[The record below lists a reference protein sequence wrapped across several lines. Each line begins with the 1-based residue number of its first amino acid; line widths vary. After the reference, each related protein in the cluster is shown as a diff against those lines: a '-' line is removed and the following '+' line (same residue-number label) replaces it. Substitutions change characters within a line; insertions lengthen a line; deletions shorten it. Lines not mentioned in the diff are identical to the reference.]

1 MITQD
6 LSIERA
12 QLNKLLAAASGDA
25 ALLYIYLKSGND
37 PEQAEKELRIPQTR
51 LSCAMATLRQLG
63 LWQPA
68 QKHIVAGER
77 PNYTETDVMSAMDT
91 DRDFRAI
98 YGEIQRTL
106 GRTLNTEELKIVL
119 GFTRYLGL
127 PGDVICVLVCYCKE
141 RNRQRG
147 NLRNPSLRT
156 IEKEAYAW
164 ADRGITTIEDAAAFI
179 QNQNQRNSQ
188 LGQLKQQLQIHGRNL
203 TQGEERFA
211 AQWLEMGFD
220 KEAIDMAYD
229 RTCVNT
235 GGFSWSYMNRILTR
249 WHEAGLHTG
258 QEVLQKDREPDIAK
272 GASGK
277 LGQAE
282 LDAIQRILKED

>member
-6 LSIERA
+6 LNIERA

-63 LWQPA
+63 LWQPV
-68 QKHIVAGER
+68 QKHIATGER

-91 DRDFRAI
+91 DRDFRSI
-98 YGEIQRTL
+98 YEELQRAL

-119 GFTRYLGL
+119 GFIRYLGL
-127 PGDVICVLVCYCKE
+127 PGDVICVLVYYCKE

-147 NLRNPSLRT
+147 NPRNPSLRT

-164 ADRGITTIEDAAAFI
+164 ADRGITTVEDAAAFI
-179 QNQNQRNSQ
+179 QNQNYRNSQ

-203 TQGEERFA
+203 TQSEEKFA
-211 AQWLEMGFD
+211 TQWLEMGFD
-220 KEAIDMAYD
+220 EEAIAIAYD

-235 GGFSWSYMNRILTR
+235 GGLSWSYMNRILTR
-249 WHEAGLHTG
+249 WHEAGLHTAE
-258 QEVLQKDREPDIAK
+258 QVMKNDRKTDVPK

-282 LDAIQRILKED
+282 LDAIQRLLKED